1 MIDSDPTRSNLLYT
15 NICEQ
20 LHQMNL
26 IDKTY
31 AMGEFEVMRSQYQ
44 RALYQLVSVAR
55 GQDLPVTVQSVWPLT
70 QPVGMDWSRYHREFD
85 EVAYIAGGG
94 FGKVFKARH
103 KLDGIIYAVKKVT
116 IKSITIGRVLSH
128 LAEVKTLASLNHTNV
143 VPYKAAWLEP
153 LLSDPN
159 LATRSITDGPID
171 DNEDDEESEEQS
183 ESMTDY
189 VDPSTM
195 NPKYQISTVMEESSE
210 FIQFERS
217 GRSISEAASENA
229 VCKFTSSSVKP
240 KTAPN
245 ISFVDA
251 AESHPHLNLKWATL
265 YIQMSLCQLTLREWL
280 DQRNQNDSFENFYRT
295 FLKNIVGSKL
305 SHETFFTHP
314 LRIPDDF
321 DEDNY
326 TSATDCVTTDNP
338 NSRKC
343 DAIDIATEIFTQ
355 LVVGLG
361 YIHARGI
368 IHHDIKPSNVFIGIE
383 ANGELVVQLGDF
395 GLACPLQ
402 DEHSTNVIGTP
413 TYAAPE
419 QLKGICDPK
428 VRFILV
434 I

>member
-1 MIDSDPTRSNLLYT
+1 
-15 NICEQ
+15 
-20 LHQMNL
+20 MNL

-85 EVAYIAGGG
+85 EVEYIAGGG
-94 FGKVFKARH
+94 FGKVYKARH
-103 KLDGIIYAVKKVT
+103 KLDLITYAVKKIT

-128 LAEVKTLASLNHTNV
+128 LAEVKTLASLNHTNI

-153 LLSDPN
+153 LLADPN
-159 LATRSITDGPID
+159 LATRSITDGKIA
-171 DNEDDEESEEQS
+171 DNDERDEESEEQS

-195 NPKYQISTVMEESSE
+195 NPKFQFSTVAEESSE

-217 GRSISEAASENA
+217 VRSISEVSEQSVCAA

-240 KTAPN
+240 KAVPN

-251 AESHPHLNLKWATL
+251 AESQPHLNLKWATL
-265 YIQMSLCQLTLREWL
+265 YIQMSLCHLTLREWL
-280 DQRNQNDSFENFYRT
+280 DQRNQSDSFEHFYRT
-295 FLKNIVGSKL
+295 FLTNIGCTKS
-305 SHETFFTHP
+305 SHVAFSHQI
-314 LRIPDDF
+314 RIPDDF
-321 DEDNY
+321 DEANY
-326 TSATDCVTTDNP
+326 TDDTDYAPSDNA
-338 NSRKC
+338 NTRKF

-355 LVVGLG
+355 LNAGLG

-368 IHHDIKPSNVFIGIE
+368 IHHDIKPSNVFIGT
-383 ANGELVVQLGDF
+383 NGELLVQLGDF

-428 VRFILV
+428 VRYFRNLRFF
-434 I
+434 